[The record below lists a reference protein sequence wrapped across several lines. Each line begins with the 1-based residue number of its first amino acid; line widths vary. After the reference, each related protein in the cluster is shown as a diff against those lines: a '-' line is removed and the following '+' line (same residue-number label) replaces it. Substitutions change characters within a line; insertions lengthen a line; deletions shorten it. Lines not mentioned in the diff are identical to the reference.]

1 MFRTY
6 TPIFR
11 SNECYNSFTYAAY
24 RVLGVVRCRSWGV
37 CVLVACCSATVEF
50 RGWGF
55 EHPNPPLGTPLV
67 QPSLSTLSSDAQ
79 SLFLPQPDTCA
90 PHNTTQ
96 HNTTQHILVS
106 SSLMMSFK
114 GYPETS
120 HLSYNTT
127 SRRNPKKVT
136 STQDVSTFPKAI
148 KRKLSTSGFN
158 LPFICSHSRTNEIF
172 HFPAIIWKVQIF
184 RDGTFHNDFH
194 LDSQTYRNSCMHV
207 HCPAHCAFLQQHDTL
222 QCCKMQA
229 AVCEGSPANSSQI

>member
-96 HNTTQHILVS
+96 HNTTQH
-106 SSLMMSFK
+106 
-114 GYPETS
+114 
-120 HLSYNTT
+120 
-127 SRRNPKKVT
+127 
-136 STQDVSTFPKAI
+136 STF
-148 KRKLSTSGFN
+148 L
-158 LPFICSHSRTNEIF
+158 
-172 HFPAIIWKVQIF
+172 
-184 RDGTFHNDFH
+184 
-194 LDSQTYRNSCMHV
+194 
-207 HCPAHCAFLQQHDTL
+207 FLQAWWWASKDIPKRRIFPTTRRRVVIQKKLHQHKTF
-222 QCCKMQA
+222 QR
-229 AVCEGSPANSSQI
+229 SQKQSKES